1 MQWIVA
7 ISRGDLMEQTLEN
20 ERVCSHHFVSCWST
34 EDFDKFIV
42 DWLPALNLGTS
53 KRVNKDSRKADEDW
67 AEQSKARRKNLN
79 ETKVDIEEEQLRL
92 NDEGTQ
98 ACNISF
104 IPLSD
109 DQDLSTEETWCVV
122 RWSKPCWKWEKL
134 SGRSQKMCI
143 ETFTA

>member
-7 ISRGDLMEQTLEN
+7 ISRDHLMEQSLKN
-20 ERVCSHHFVSCWST
+20 ERVCSHHFVSGRST
-34 EDFDKFIV
+34 KDFDKLIV
-42 DWLPALNLGTS
+42 DWLPTLSLGTS

-67 AEQSKARRKNLN
+67 AEQSKARREKLN

-104 IPLSD
+104 MLLSD
-109 DQDLSTEETWCVV
+109 DQDLSTEET
-122 RWSKPCWKWEKL
+122 
-134 SGRSQKMCI
+134 
-143 ETFTA
+143 

>member
-7 ISRGDLMEQTLEN
+7 ISRGDLMEQSLEN
-20 ERVCSHHFVSCWST
+20 ERVCSHHFVSGRST
-34 EDFDKFIV
+34 KDFDKLIV
-42 DWLPALNLGTS
+42 DWLLTLNIGTS

-98 ACNISF
+98 ACNIF
-104 IPLSD
+104 FMLLID
-109 DQDLSTEETWCVV
+109 DQDLSTEET
-122 RWSKPCWKWEKL
+122 
-134 SGRSQKMCI
+134 
-143 ETFTA
+143 